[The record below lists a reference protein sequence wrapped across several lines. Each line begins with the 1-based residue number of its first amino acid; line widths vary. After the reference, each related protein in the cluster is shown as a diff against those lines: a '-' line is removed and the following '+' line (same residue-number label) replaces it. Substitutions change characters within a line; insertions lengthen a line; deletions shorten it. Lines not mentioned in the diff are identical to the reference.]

1 MSLKNSFHTQL
12 AVGILLQD
20 EETLDDKLNLLT
32 ELSIRSPKE
41 EMLKICE
48 EFRER
53 LCREE
58 VEKIRAN
65 GLRVKYQ
72 RQPRLSS
79 WDEITTANN
88 GEL

>member
-12 AVGILLQD
+12 AIWILLQD

-53 LCREE
+53 LCNEE
-58 VEKIRAN
+58 IQKV
-65 GLRVKYQ
+65 GPDVLRVKYQ
-72 RQPRLSS
+72 RQTRPSGR
-79 WDEITTANN
+79 DEITAANN
-88 GEL
+88 GEF